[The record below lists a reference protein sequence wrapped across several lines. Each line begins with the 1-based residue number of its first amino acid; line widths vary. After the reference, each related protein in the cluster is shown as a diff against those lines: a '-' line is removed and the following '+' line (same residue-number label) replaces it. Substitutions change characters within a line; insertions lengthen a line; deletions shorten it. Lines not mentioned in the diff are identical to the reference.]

1 MQKGM
6 KRKLVLDEQRI
17 WNVTLTDPSKPLE
30 NKFVVRSK
38 MPAYFWNDSVP
49 KAFFGIR
56 TATQVKYFTAITKG
70 QKNTY
75 ITYNSNWLIKNNA
88 GGEFYRTLPTIW
100 QLLIQHQVIKQHFKS
115 RKLIIC
121 LFQKFFMKKKMKILS
136 ENLSLQEEQTHNQIF
151 LLKIK
156 IQEGHVISTNQNC
169 RQMYIVFITITQTAS
184 SQ

>member
-1 MQKGM
+1 MSHLEKYKFEWEDTELAFKYSVELSSDKSKLIKKFWMQKGM

-38 MPAYFWNDSVP
+38 MPAHFWNDSVP

-136 ENLSLQEEQTHNQIF
+136 ENLSL
-151 LLKIK
+151 
-156 IQEGHVISTNQNC
+156 
-169 RQMYIVFITITQTAS
+169 
-184 SQ
+184 